1 LTANIPISLIIPA
14 YNEAEVIGAVLT
26 SLQPYVETYGFEVI
40 VVNDASQDE
49 TARVVTDYPFV
60 RLVNHPYNKGY
71 GAALKTGVRAA
82 THEYVLTMDSDG
94 QHRPEDILR
103 LLEHLDGFDMVVGAR
118 LDNPNQEWI
127 RKPGKRILS
136 WVANYLSNMKIPDIN
151 SGFRLIRKHCVQEFM
166 HILPNGFSF
175 STTITLAM
183 IKAAY
188 NVKYVPINVEKR
200 SGGKSR
206 VKQTRDGVNA
216 LLLIARCISLFNPL
230 KIYIPVASVILGFSA
245 IFSIYGIVFYSSF
258 PKTGIVGFLTGI
270 LVLLFGILSDQVAA
284 IRRQVH

>member
-1 LTANIPISLIIPA
+1 LTDHLPISLVIPA
-14 YNEAEVIGAVLT
+14 FNEAEVIGAVLA
-26 SLQPYVETYGFEVI
+26 SLKSYVETYGFEVI
-40 VVNDASQDE
+40 VVNDASQDD
-49 TARVVTDYPFV
+49 TAQVVRNYPYV
-60 RLVNHPYNKGY
+60 RLINHPYNKGY

-82 THEYVLTMDSDG
+82 THDYVLTMDSDG
-94 QHRPEDILR
+94 QHRPEDILK
-103 LLEHLDGFDMVVGAR
+103 LLEHLDNFDMVVGAR
-118 LDNPNQEWI
+118 VGNPNQEWI
-127 RKPGKRILS
+127 RKPGKRVLS

-151 SGFRLIRKHCVQEFM
+151 SGFRLIRKRCVEEFM

-230 KIYIPVASVILGFSA
+230 KIYVPVALAILGFSVV
-245 IFSIYGIVFYSSF
+245 FSIYGVIAYHSF
-258 PKTGIVGFLTGI
+258 PKTGVVGFLTGI